1 MEYECKK
8 CFGWGQNTGQP
19 VGSMGGFEGGNEL
32 LTVLG
37 LGQWTR
43 HVGVAEGRVEK
54 LKEKFCGD
62 GSSVMGLRAA
72 ERVPCKGAD
81 TGVAT
86 ECTRRR
92 KLRDAQPTHGPSP
105 SSKTVSY
112 ALYSFLSI

>member
-72 ERVPCKGAD
+72 ERSPVSAPIQVLQQNVQGE
-81 TGVAT
+81 GNSG
-86 ECTRRR
+86 TR
-92 KLRDAQPTHGPSP
+92 SP
-105 SSKTVSY
+105 PMGLLHHPKQYRMHYIAS
-112 ALYSFLSI
+112 